1 VVCICVYAWV
11 SVCGCGWFGVCVWVG
26 GGVCVCGVWGG
37 FGGGGGG
44 GLVVLILLRGGG
56 GGQELELCVLME
68 VKSLFILL
76 PRLVFVS
83 DEL

>member
-1 VVCICVYAWV
+1 MDKP
-11 SVCGCGWFGVCVWVG
+11 FGAETG
-26 GGVCVCGVWGG
+26 ELSGHNYSYT
-37 FGGGGGG
+37 
-44 GLVVLILLRGGG
+44 

-76 PRLVFVS
+76 PRLVFLS